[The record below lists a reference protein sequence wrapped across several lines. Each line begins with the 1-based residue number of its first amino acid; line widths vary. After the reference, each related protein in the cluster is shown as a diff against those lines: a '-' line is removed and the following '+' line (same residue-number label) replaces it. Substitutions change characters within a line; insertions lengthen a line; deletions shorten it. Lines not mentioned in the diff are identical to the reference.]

1 MSREWM
7 SQAYCRDD
15 TKQSNMLDLFFPES
29 FEREEDR
36 LQRESLAKAICAQC
50 VVRTECLNY
59 ALTYEQQSDGVWGGL
74 NKEERGWL
82 IDSKAS

>member
-7 SQAYCRDD
+7 IQAYCRDD

-36 LQRESLAKAICAQC
+36 LQRESLAKAICAP
-50 VVRTECLNY
+50 N
-59 ALTYEQQSDGVWGGL
+59 VW
-74 NKEERGWL
+74 
-82 IDSKAS
+82 